1 MTNKL
6 WMTTAEYKED
16 CGQAQVLFEIADNLR
31 IIAGQLAEI
40 NGYIAPQEEYP
51 NEEDPNEKDSEKE
64 DSGDSFETTI
74 DFESLPEEIK
84 ELFAPKKILVFIEA
98 VETAMKKGDRH
109 FTCPICGG
117 EGEWYKSKVNG
128 HIHAWCNKCDI
139 ELYE

>member
-1 MTNKL
+1 MKNDKL
-6 WMTTAEYKED
+6 WMTTEEYKED

-40 NGYIAPQEEYP
+40 NGYIAPQEE
-51 NEEDPNEKDSEKE
+51 DPKEKDSEKE

-84 ELFAPKKILVFIEA
+84 ELFVPKEILVFIEA
-98 VETAMKKGDRH
+98 VETAIEKGDRH

-117 EGEWYKSKVNG
+117 DGEWFKSKVNG

-139 ELYE
+139 ELNE

>member
-1 MTNKL
+1 MTNNKL
-6 WMTTAEYKED
+6 WMTTEEYKENY
-16 CGQAQVLFEIADNLR
+16 GQAQVLFEIADNLR

-40 NGYIAPQEEYP
+40 NGYIAPQEENP
-51 NEEDPNEKDSEKE
+51 KEKDSEKE

-84 ELFAPKKILVFIEA
+84 ELFVPKEILVFIEA
-98 VETAMKKGDRH
+98 VETAMEKGDMH

-117 EGEWYKSKVNG
+117 DGEWFKSKVNG

-139 ELYE
+139 ELNE

>member
-51 NEEDPNEKDSEKE
+51 NEEDPNEKDS
-64 DSGDSFETTI
+64 GFETTI

-84 ELFAPKKILVFIEA
+84 ELFVPKNTLVFIEA

>member
-1 MTNKL
+1 MTNDKL
-6 WMTTAEYKED
+6 WMTTAGYKEEY
-16 CGQAQVLFEIADNLR
+16 GQAQVLFEIADNLR

-40 NGYIAPQEEYP
+40 NGYIAPQEK
-51 NEEDPNEKDSEKE
+51 DHKEKDSEKE

-84 ELFAPKKILVFIEA
+84 ELFVPKNILVFIEA
-98 VETAMKKGDRH
+98 VETAMEKGDRH

-117 EGEWYKSKVNG
+117 EGEWFKSKVNG

-139 ELYE
+139 ELDE

>member
-40 NGYIAPQEEYP
+40 NGYIAPQEEDH
-51 NEEDPNEKDSEKE
+51 NEEDPNEK

-84 ELFAPKKILVFIEA
+84 ELFVPKNILVFIEA
-98 VETAMKKGDRH
+98 VENAMKKGDRH

-139 ELYE
+139 ELNE

>member
-1 MTNKL
+1 MTKNKL
-6 WMTTAEYKED
+6 YMTSEEYEEE
-16 CGQAQVLFEIADNLR
+16 CGPILFEIADNLR

-40 NGYIAPQEEYP
+40 NGYIAPQEK
-51 NEEDPNEKDSEKE
+51 NTEEKNTEEKDSKKE

-84 ELFAPKKILVFIEA
+84 ELFVPKEILVFIEA
-98 VETAMKKGDRH
+98 VETAMEKGDRH

-117 EGEWYKSKVNG
+117 EGEWFKSKVNG

-139 ELYE
+139 ELNE

>member
-1 MTNKL
+1 MTNNKL

-16 CGQAQVLFEIADNLR
+16 CGQAQILFEIADNLR

-40 NGYIAPQEEYP
+40 NGYIAPQEE
-51 NEEDPNEKDSEKE
+51 DHKEKDSEKE
-64 DSGDSFETTI
+64 DSGDSFKTTI

-84 ELFAPKKILVFIEA
+84 ELFVPKNILVFIEA
-98 VETAMKKGDRH
+98 VETAMEKGDRH

-117 EGEWYKSKVNG
+117 EGEWFKSKVNG

-139 ELYE
+139 ELDE